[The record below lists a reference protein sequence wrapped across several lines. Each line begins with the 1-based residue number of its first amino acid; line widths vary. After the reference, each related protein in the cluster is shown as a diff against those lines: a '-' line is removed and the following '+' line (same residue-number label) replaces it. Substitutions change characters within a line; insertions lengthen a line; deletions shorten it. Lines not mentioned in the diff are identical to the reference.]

1 MAKQNKVLD
10 KMFISIGKAYIKGE
24 IVITWNDPDP
34 IKDNDYTVQKI
45 WDITNDTAMIQ
56 YGGKKDRH
64 LSEAQI
70 FISELSIT
78 NKNK

>member
-1 MAKQNKVLD
+1 
-10 KMFISIGKAYIKGE
+10 
-24 IVITWNDPDP
+24 
-34 IKDNDYTVQKI
+34 
-45 WDITNDTAMIQ
+45 MIQ
-56 YGGKKDRH
+56 YGGKKDKH